1 MELTPRFSHFYLD
14 GELAFMDGAA
24 LDENPYEPGE
34 AAAAWRAGWL
44 AASYAAVSLGSPSQP
59 GPFPG

>member
-1 MELTPRFSHFYLD
+1 MKFAPRFSHFYLD

-34 AAAAWRAGWL
+34 AADAWRAGWL
-44 AASYAAVSLGSPSQP
+44 AANYAAVSVGPSGQP
-59 GPFPG
+59 GHLAG